1 MVDAQKDVP
10 FKSVQVESLVVMK
23 IVKHCSSTFPTAATG
38 SIVGMDTN
46 GVLEITNAFPFPTA
60 DVSSTDGHQSDASS
74 LAAAAP
80 RAKANIAYQNEMIKH
95 LKEVNVDANNVGWY
109 TSATMGNFI
118 NLSFIEN
125 QYHYQRDNDQ
135 TVALVHDV
143 SRSSQGSLSLR
154 AFRLSPEF
162 MAAYKEGKFTT
173 ERSGRLRC
181 HLVPP

>member
-1 MVDAQKDVP
+1 
-10 FKSVQVESLVVMK
+10 MK

-38 SIVGMDTN
+38 SIVGMDNN
-46 GVLEITNAFPFPTA
+46 GLLEITNAFPFPA
-60 DVSSTDGHQSDASS
+60 VDVASTDGHQSDASS

-80 RAKANIAYQNEMIKH
+80 RAKANIAYQNEMIRH

-125 QYHYQRDNDQ
+125 QYHYQRENDK

-143 SRSSQGSLSLR
+143 SRSSQGGLSLR
-154 AFRLSPEF
+154 AFRLSADF

-173 ERSGRLRC
+173 ERSGHTLQ
-181 HLVPP
+181 LPQSVPVKVVR